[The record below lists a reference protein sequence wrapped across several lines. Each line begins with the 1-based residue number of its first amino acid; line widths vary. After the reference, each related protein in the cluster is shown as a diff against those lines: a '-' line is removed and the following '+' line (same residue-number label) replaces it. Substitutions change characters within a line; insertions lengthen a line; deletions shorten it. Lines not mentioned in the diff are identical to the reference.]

1 MIKLTDVALSFP
13 ILSCSMKITHFSARV
28 STAIEWVIL
37 EAINKIEQH
46 PNTDYARYSVDLFFS
61 QIFLIGMEGDSNLL
75 IKPCLFNLM
84 DRNAIYTN
92 VALSD
97 DTDLREFPINALQ
110 LTESGREM
118 QKKGLLPGEDSEV
131 QYSVLYD
138 LTSRKVKSFK
148 EKNNLASQPSG
159 IVIYE
164 DTENP
169 LNAPLPIIQIKDYL
183 LEIQKHQQ
191 TAPGW
196 LRTDTEIKDI
206 VLDNSSGESPVSV
219 LWENKTYSL
228 HCYEDMKISVGNLQD
243 DSIFHYILNDI
254 EKKDLRNSM
263 TISKIPA
270 IDVRDVDSELK
281 KLLSI
286 SDIRTVLIK
295 LIDND
300 TVFFINDEL
309 IDFDF
314 DGIMKNTSG
323 KICVVFGTT
332 DFSIENTK
340 NLVIRLPKT
349 AKKIQTHALYGNKA
363 ESIYVGKFNLKSAAS
378 SKDIYLCYSQKNQN
392 EDISGIIRFVLD
404 APISE
409 TNFDLIYLLLVI
421 NENDIFLKKLN
432 SILDRKNTYKEKIA
446 LIDQVYKTSE
456 RLSLRLDIKKNDLY
470 LEHIKWNFGADN
482 EVEEIIQIINEIKNN
497 DTFKGDSNLTEK
509 ALTRIFTNWK
519 YCSDITILWDVLG
532 KCKIDRNII
541 GWLKNSPAVK
551 KLFSDEILNQMLNLY
566 KNENFVSITVY
577 TKFEEILIDLKKN
590 LEEFNRI
597 LKPHVIPLDLS
608 HESLKN
614 IILRGR
620 FDLSKLNELV
630 KKHNELIAGM
640 NIYLAERKQLIQ
652 DTAII
657 SMDNLTRNKYFTK
670 AENNINV
677 VADTVMEFF
686 NENALKY
693 DRIYVVDTCALMNKP
708 ELVDRF
714 IHNKAALIIPKIVI
728 EELNRNKDF
737 RHDEEK
743 SSKAQKA
750 ISRLNKH
757 EQTKAPWLIME
768 ESHPELLPPEY
779 PLTVKDKVQEKE
791 VADNLI
797 LSVILNYKAKKA
809 ILITDDK
816 NLQLKASSEKM
827 SYQSSDSFL
836 GSK

>member
-1 MIKLTDVALSFP
+1 MKLTDVTLSFP

-37 EAINKIEQH
+37 EAINRIEQH

-61 QIFLIGMEGDSNLL
+61 QIFLIGMESDSNLL

-92 VALSD
+92 VDLSD
-97 DTDLREFPINALQ
+97 DTDLRDFPINALK

-148 EKNNLASQPSG
+148 EKNNLASQASG

-164 DTENP
+164 DTEN
-169 LNAPLPIIQIKDYL
+169 LINALFPVAQIKDYL
-183 LEIQKHQQ
+183 LELQKHQQ
-191 TAPGW
+191 SSPGW
-196 LRTDTEIKDI
+196 LQSDTEIKDI
-206 VLDNSSGESPVSV
+206 VLNNSPGERPISV
-219 LWENKTYSL
+219 LWDNKTYSL
-228 HCYEDMKISVGNLQD
+228 NCYEDMKISVGNFQD
-243 DSIFHYILNDI
+243 ASVFDYILDDIKKNDS
-254 EKKDLRNSM
+254 KDLLSM
-263 TISKIPA
+263 PEIPIVEIKNA
-270 IDVRDVDSELK
+270 DSELNM
-281 KLLSI
+281 LSSI
-286 SDIRTVLIK
+286 AAVRTNLIK
-295 LIDND
+295 LIDKD
-300 TVFFINDEL
+300 KVFFINNEL
-309 IDFDF
+309 LEFDF
-314 DGIMKNTSG
+314 DGIMKEKSG
-323 KICVVFGTT
+323 KICVVFGNT
-332 DFSIENTK
+332 DFAIENTK

-349 AKKIQTHALYGNKA
+349 AKKIQANALYGNKA
-363 ESIYVGKFNLKSAAS
+363 GLIYIGKFNLKSAAS
-378 SKDIYLCYSQKNQN
+378 SRDICLCYSPKNQN
-392 EDISGIIRFVLD
+392 EDISGIIRFILNV
-404 APISE
+404 PFSE
-409 TNFDLIYLLLVI
+409 TNFDLIYLFLVI

-482 EVEEIIQIINEIKNN
+482 EVDEIIQIINEIKNN

-509 ALTRIFTNWK
+509 ALARIFTNWK

-541 GWLKNSPAVK
+541 GWLKNTPVVK
-551 KLFSDEILNQMLNLY
+551 KLFTDEILNQILDLY
-566 KNENFVSITVY
+566 KNENFVSITIY
-577 TKFEEILIDLKKN
+577 TKFEEILIDLKRN

-608 HESLKN
+608 QESIKN
-614 IILRGR
+614 VILRGR

-640 NIYLAERKQLIQ
+640 NKYLAERKQLIQ

-670 AENNINV
+670 AENNIKV

-686 NENALKY
+686 NKSALKY
-693 DRIYVVDTCALMNKP
+693 DKIYVVDTCALMNNP

-714 IHNKAALIIPKIVI
+714 TNNKAALIIPKIVI

-779 PLTVKDKVQEKE
+779 PLKVKDKAQEKE

-797 LSVILNYKAKKA
+797 LSVTLKYKVRKA

>member
-1 MIKLTDVALSFP
+1 MKLTDVTLSFP
-13 ILSCSMKITHFSARV
+13 ILSYSMKITHFSARV

-37 EAINKIEQH
+37 EVINKIEQN

-61 QIFLIGMEGDSNLL
+61 QILLIGMEGDSNLL

-84 DRNAIYTN
+84 DRNAIDTN
-92 VALSD
+92 VDLFD
-97 DTDLREFPINALQ
+97 DTDLRDFPISALK
-110 LTESGREM
+110 LTDAGRGM
-118 QKKGLLPGEDSEV
+118 QKKGLLPGEDSVV

-138 LTSRKVKSFK
+138 LTNRKVKSFK
-148 EKNNLASQPSG
+148 EKNNFASQSSG

-164 DTENP
+164 DTEN
-169 LNAPLPIIQIKDYL
+169 LINVPLPVAQIKDYL
-183 LEIQKHQQ
+183 LELQKHQQ
-191 TAPGW
+191 TSPGW
-196 LRTDTEIKDI
+196 LQSDTEIKDI
-206 VLDNSSGESPVSV
+206 VLNHSPEESPISV
-219 LWENKTYSL
+219 LWDNKTYSL
-228 HCYEDMKISVGNLQD
+228 NCYEDMKISVGELQD
-243 DSIFHYILNDI
+243 DSVFDYILDDI
-254 EKKDLRNSM
+254 KKNASRDLLSM
-263 TISKIPA
+263 PEIPIVEIKNA
-270 IDVRDVDSELK
+270 DSELNM
-281 KLLSI
+281 LS
-286 SDIRTVLIK
+286 SMADVRTSLIK
-295 LIDND
+295 SIDKD
-300 TVFFINDEL
+300 KVFFINNEL
-309 IDFDF
+309 LEFDF
-314 DGIMKNTSG
+314 DGIMKEKSG
-323 KICVVFGTT
+323 KICVVFGNT
-332 DFSIENTK
+332 DFAIENIK

-349 AKKIQTHALYGNKA
+349 AKKIQANALYGNKA
-363 ESIYVGKFNLKSAAS
+363 GSIYIGKFNLKSAAS
-378 SKDIYLCYSQKNQN
+378 SRDICLCYSPKNQN
-392 EDISGIIRFVLD
+392 EDISGIIRFILN
-404 APISE
+404 APFSE
-409 TNFDLIYLLLVI
+409 TNFDLIYLFLVI
-421 NENDIFLKKLN
+421 NENDIFFKKLN
-432 SILDRKNTYKEKIA
+432 SILDRKNTYKEKLV

-456 RLSLRLDIKKNDLY
+456 RLSLLLNISKNDLY
-470 LEHIKWNFGADN
+470 LEHIKWNLAGDN
-482 EVEEIIQIINEIKNN
+482 EVDEIIQIIDEIKNN
-497 DTFKGDSNLTEK
+497 YKFKEVPSLTEK
-509 ALTRIFTNWK
+509 SLTKIFTDWK
-519 YCSDITILWDVLG
+519 SCSDINDLWQVLG

-541 GWLKNSPAVK
+541 GWLKNTPVVK
-551 KLFSDEILNQMLNLY
+551 KLFTDEILNQILDLY

-577 TKFEEILIDLKKN
+577 TKFEEILIDLKRN

-608 HESLKN
+608 QESIKN
-614 IILRGR
+614 VILRGR

-640 NIYLAERKQLIQ
+640 NKYLAERKQLIQ

-670 AENNINV
+670 AENNIKV

-686 NENALKY
+686 NESALKY
-693 DRIYVVDTCALMNKP
+693 DKIYVVDTCALMNNP

-714 IHNKAALIIPKIVI
+714 TNNKAALIIPKIVI

-757 EQTKAPWLIME
+757 KQTKVPWLIME

-791 VADNLI
+791 EADNLI
-797 LSVILNYKAKKA
+797 LSVILNYKVRKA

-816 NLQLKASSEKM
+816 NLQLKASSEDM

>member
-1 MIKLTDVALSFP
+1 MKLTDVTLSFP
-13 ILSCSMKITHFSARV
+13 ILSYSMKITHFSVRV

-37 EAINKIEQH
+37 EAINKIEQN

-84 DRNAIYTN
+84 DRNAIYTS
-92 VALSD
+92 ADLSD
-97 DTDLREFPINALQ
+97 DTDLRELPINVLK
-110 LTESGREM
+110 LTESGRKM
-118 QKKGLLPGEDSEV
+118 QKKGLLPGEDTEI

-148 EKNNLASQPSG
+148 EKNNLASQSSG

-164 DTENP
+164 DTENL
-169 LNAPLPIIQIKDYL
+169 LNVPLPITQIKDYL
-183 LEIQKHQQ
+183 LEIQKNQK

-196 LRTDTEIKDI
+196 LQTDTEIKDI
-206 VLDNSSGESPVSV
+206 VLDNSSDESPVSV
-219 LWENKTYSL
+219 LWENKINSL
-228 HCYEDMKISVGNLQD
+228 NCYEDMKISLGNLQD
-243 DSIFHYILNDI
+243 DSASHYILDDI
-254 EKKDLRNSM
+254 EKKDLRNSI

-270 IDVRDVDSELK
+270 IDIRDVDGELN
-281 KLLSI
+281 KLLLI
-286 SDIRTVLIK
+286 TDIRTVLIK

-300 TVFFINDEL
+300 KVFFINNEL

-314 DGIMKNTSG
+314 DNIMKDKFG
-323 KICVVFGTT
+323 KVCIIFGST

-349 AKKIQTHALYGNKA
+349 AKKIQAHALYGNKA
-363 ESIYVGKFNLKSAAS
+363 ESIYVGKFNLKSTAS
-378 SKDIYLCYSQKNQN
+378 SKDIYLCYSPKKQN

-404 APISE
+404 APLSE
-409 TNFDLIYLLLVI
+409 TNFDLIYLLLLI

-432 SILDRKNTYKEKIA
+432 SVLNGKNTYKEKIV

-456 RLSLRLDIKKNDLY
+456 RLSLNIKKNDFY
-470 LEHIKWNFGADN
+470 LEHIKWNFGAEN
-482 EVEEIIQIINEIKNN
+482 EVDEIIQIINEIKNN
-497 DTFKGDSNLTEK
+497 YNFKGDSNLTEK
-509 ALTRIFTNWK
+509 AFTRIFTNWK
-519 YCSDITILWDVLG
+519 FCSDINILWDVLD

-541 GWLKNSPAVK
+541 GWLKNSSAVK
-551 KLFSDEILNQMLNLY
+551 KLFSDEILNQILDLY
-566 KNENFVSITVY
+566 KNENFVSITIY
-577 TKFEEILIDLKKN
+577 TKFEEILIDLKRN

-608 HESLKN
+608 QESIKN
-614 IILRGR
+614 VILSGR

-640 NIYLAERKQLIQ
+640 NKYLAERKQLIQ

-670 AENNINV
+670 AENNIKV

-686 NENALKY
+686 NESALKY
-693 DRIYVVDTCALMNKP
+693 DKIYVVDTCALMNNP

-714 IHNKAALIIPKIVI
+714 TNNKAALIIPKIVI

-737 RHDEEK
+737 RHNEEK

-757 EQTKAPWLIME
+757 EQTKVPWLIME

-779 PLTVKDKVQEKE
+779 PLKVKDKAQEKE

-797 LSVILNYKAKKA
+797 LSVTLKYKVRKA

-816 NLQLKASSEKM
+816 NLQLKASSVKM